1 MNTPPA
7 LLKNIGKIS
16 PLPLPELEK
25 GQDDLRALWKGTAT
39 TSCKATY
46 EHSGRAQ
53 PRHHARRLTSTLEG
67 HSHDIMQDDGLLE
80 HVLLL
85 VLLGYHHKVT
95 EQQQRLLVLP
105 LQPMVDLVLLKHV
118 DLHNESAMWSI
129 WFLQHEREGRGH
141 DSPPDCNRSHRRGRG
156 GEGER
161 RRGGGVR

>member
-1 MNTPPA
+1 
-7 LLKNIGKIS
+7 
-16 PLPLPELEK
+16 
-25 GQDDLRALWKGTAT
+25 
-39 TSCKATY
+39 
-46 EHSGRAQ
+46 
-53 PRHHARRLTSTLEG
+53 
-67 HSHDIMQDDGLLE
+67 MQGDGLLE
-80 HVLLL
+80 HVLLVL

-129 WFLQHEREGRGH
+129 WFLQHEREEGMTHLQTATGH
-141 DSPPDCNRSHRRGRG
+141 IGG